1 MAAEPRERMIGAPGA
16 PAGAIFEEVAMKTEP
31 RVASPKSWSKKDPA
45 AQPIVIKVLQE
56 ERGWFVESAV
66 RIGPFFA
73 KKTATDI
80 AADWVAALRAS
91 GDSAGVVIEERKDF
105 HAS

>member
-1 MAAEPRERMIGAPGA
+1 
-16 PAGAIFEEVAMKTEP
+16 MKTDATQG
-31 RVASPKSWSKKDPA
+31 RVVSPKSWSKKPA
-45 AQPIVIKVLQE
+45 TAQPIVIKVLQD

-66 RIGPFFA
+66 RIGPFFS

-80 AADWVAALRAS
+80 ASDWVEALRAS
-91 GDSAGVVIEERKDF
+91 GDSAGVVIEARKGY

>member
-1 MAAEPRERMIGAPGA
+1 
-16 PAGAIFEEVAMKTEP
+16 MKTEATP
-31 RVASPKSWSKKDPA
+31 RVVNPKSWSKKQTA
-45 AQPIVIKVLQE
+45 SQPIVIKVLQD

-80 AADWVAALRAS
+80 AADWVEALRAS
-91 GDSAGVVIEERKDF
+91 GDSAGVVIEDREGY

>member
-1 MAAEPRERMIGAPGA
+1 
-16 PAGAIFEEVAMKTEP
+16 MKTEAAP
-31 RVASPKSWSKKDPA
+31 GRVVSPKSWSKKNPSPE
-45 AQPIVIKVLQE
+45 PIVIKVLQE

-80 AADWVAALRAS
+80 ASDWVEALRAS
-91 GDSAGVVIEERKDF
+91 GDSAGMVVEERKDYR
-105 HAS
+105 AS

>member
-1 MAAEPRERMIGAPGA
+1 
-16 PAGAIFEEVAMKTEP
+16 MKTDATSG
-31 RVASPKSWSKKDPA
+31 RVVGPKNWSKKQHA
-45 AQPIVIKVLQE
+45 AQPIIIKVFQE

-66 RIGPFFA
+66 RIGPFFS

-80 AADWVAALRAS
+80 AADWVQALRAS
-91 GDSAGVVIEERKDF
+91 GDSAGVVIEDRKDY